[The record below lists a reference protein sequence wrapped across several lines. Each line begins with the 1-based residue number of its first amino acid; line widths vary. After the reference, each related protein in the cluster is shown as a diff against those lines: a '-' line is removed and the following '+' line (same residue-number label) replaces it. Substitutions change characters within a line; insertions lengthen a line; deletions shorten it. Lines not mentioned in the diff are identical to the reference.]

1 MSASAD
7 VVQDGASRIWE
18 CVLCGF
24 RYDEAIG
31 DPDGGIAP
39 GTRWEDVPDDW
50 FCPECGA
57 RKSEFDMV
65 VVG

>member
-7 VVQDGASRIWE
+7 VVQDGASKTWE

-24 RYDEAIG
+24 RYDEAKG
-31 DPDGGIAP
+31 DPDGGIPP
-39 GTRWEDVPDDW
+39 GTRWENVPDDW